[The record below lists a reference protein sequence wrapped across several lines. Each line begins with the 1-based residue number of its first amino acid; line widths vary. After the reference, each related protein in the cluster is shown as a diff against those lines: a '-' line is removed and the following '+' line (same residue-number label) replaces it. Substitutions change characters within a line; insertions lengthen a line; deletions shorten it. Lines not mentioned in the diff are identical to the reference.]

1 MYDIP
6 DLRIVSQSSRMVTL
20 YGVHWQES
28 PKDAIR
34 RIEKE
39 NKVPRS
45 AQSTGTLGHAF
56 VSKMYA
62 QIYSLNPNVER
73 VTMNLGYKRLLGG
86 GNFKYGPRPDVGIL
100 YKDGTVRV
108 IEVASKTD
116 IVEDLRLRNSGF
128 MWQNRIT
135 GDVKI
140 SKLAQIAD
148 RLNGRLKGI
157 INKFKP
163 CR

>member
-1 MYDIP
+1 
-6 DLRIVSQSSRMVTL
+6 
-20 YGVHWQES
+20 
-28 PKDAIR
+28 
-34 RIEKE
+34 
-39 NKVPRS
+39 
-45 AQSTGTLGHAF
+45 
-56 VSKMYA
+56 
-62 QIYSLNPNVER
+62 
-73 VTMNLGYKRLLGG
+73 MNLGYKRLLGG

-116 IVEDLRLRNSGF
+116 VVENLRLRNSGF
-128 MWQNRIT
+128 MWQNRII

-148 RLNGRLKGI
+148 RLNERLKGI

>member
-1 MYDIP
+1 MGMYI
-6 DLRIVSQSSRMVTL
+6 SSDPIGLAGNNPTMYVYVFDSNTEMDPFGL
-20 YGVHWQES
+20 FFG
-28 PKDAIR
+28 KI
-34 RIEKE
+34 IGLT
-39 NKVPRS
+39 
-45 AQSTGTLGHAF
+45 QSTGTLGHAF

-116 IVEDLRLRNSGF
+116 VVENLRLRNSGF
-128 MWQNRIT
+128 IWQNRIT

-148 RLNGRLKGI
+148 RLNERLKGI

>member
-73 VTMNLGYKRLLGG
+73 VTMNL
-86 GNFKYGPRPDVGIL
+86 
-100 YKDGTVRV
+100 
-108 IEVASKTD
+108 
-116 IVEDLRLRNSGF
+116 
-128 MWQNRIT
+128 
-135 GDVKI
+135 
-140 SKLAQIAD
+140 
-148 RLNGRLKGI
+148 
-157 INKFKP
+157 
-163 CR
+163 

>member
-1 MYDIP
+1 MYI
-6 DLRIVSQSSRMVTL
+6 SSDPIGLAGNNPTM
-20 YGVHWQES
+20 YGYVFDSNTEMD
-28 PKDAIR
+28 PFGLFFDKI
-34 RIEKE
+34 IG
-39 NKVPRS
+39 S
-45 AQSTGTLGHAF
+45 AHSTGTLGHAF

-108 IEVASKTD
+108 IEVAAKID
-116 IVEDLRLRNSGF
+116 VVENLRLRNSGF

-140 SKLAQIAD
+140 SKLALQVPKRSAIKECPSPRDAD
-148 RLNGRLKGI
+148 VLDA
-157 INKFKP
+157 
-163 CR
+163 